1 MRVPMPQDVD
11 AAQAAMEQ
19 VHPDWQFRTA
29 ETLKPLHDV
38 PAPSPSSIPK
48 LGHIAL

>member
-1 MRVPMPQDVD
+1 MPQDVD

-38 PAPSPSSIPK
+38 PTPSPSSIPK